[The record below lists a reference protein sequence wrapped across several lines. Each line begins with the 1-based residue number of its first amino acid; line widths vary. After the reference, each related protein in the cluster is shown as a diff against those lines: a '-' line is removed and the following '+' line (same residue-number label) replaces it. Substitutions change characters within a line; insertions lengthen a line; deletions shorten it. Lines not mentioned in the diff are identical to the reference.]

1 MQPQPVETELSE
13 EVIVAEHVSK
23 HFPVTTGL
31 FSRGGGKP
39 LRAVDGVS
47 FRIPRGS
54 CFAVVGESGSG
65 KSTLARLIVGLLRPT
80 AGDIKVD
87 DQSLSALSEAEIRA
101 MRKRV
106 QLVLQ
111 DPLASLDPRMRIRAV
126 LEEALQ
132 VHGIGATRGERQDRI
147 ATVIRQVGL
156 SLDHLERYPN
166 ELSGGQ
172 RQRVAIARAIICEPE
187 ILVLDE
193 PVSALDVSVQAQ
205 IINLLMDLQEQLGLT
220 YVVITHDLALVG
232 HMADAVAVMY
242 LGRFV
247 EIGSATAVS
256 SKPHHPYTQSLL
268 SVVAT
273 TDPRIEKTREVV
285 VLEGMVPSPS
295 SIPTGCSF
303 HTRCPLARQLGTA
316 AGVNSVETPY
326 GRLPARCVTD
336 VPVQQAIPEQGMLV
350 TCHFASG
357 GHSDDENPHPI
368 PFNRRKS

>member
-1 MQPQPVETELSE
+1 MHPKPARSELPD
-13 EVIVAEHVSK
+13 EVIVAQDMCK
-23 HFPVTTGL
+23 HFPVTRGL
-31 FSRGGGKP
+31 FSRNAGKP
-39 LRAVDGVS
+39 IRAVDGVS
-47 FRIPRGS
+47 FRVPRGS
-54 CFAVVGESGSG
+54 CFAVVGESGCG
-65 KSTLARLIVGLLRPT
+65 KSTLARLIVGLLRAT
-80 AGDIKVD
+80 AGDVTID
-87 DQSLSALSEAEIRA
+87 GQSLCACSQAGLRTL
-101 MRKRV
+101 RKRV

-132 VHGIGATRGERQDRI
+132 VHDIGTNRSERQSRME
-147 ATVIRQVGL
+147 TVICQVGL

-172 RQRVAIARAIICEPE
+172 RQRAAIARAIICEPE

-247 EIGSATAVS
+247 EIGSAAAVS
-256 SKPHHPYTQSLL
+256 SRPRHPYTQSLL

-273 TDPRIEKTREVV
+273 TDPRIEKTRDVV

-303 HTRCPLARQLGTA
+303 HTRCPLARRIGDS
-316 AGVNSVETPY
+316 AGVDSVETAY
-326 GRLPARCVTD
+326 GRLPSRCVTD
-336 VPVQQAIPEQGMLV
+336 MPLEQVIPDGGTLV
-350 TCHFASG
+350 TCHFAGDFCS
-357 GHSDDENPHPI
+357 
-368 PFNRRKS
+368 

>member
-1 MQPQPVETELSE
+1 MHPHPIKNELPE
-13 EVIVAEHVSK
+13 EVIVAQDVSK
-23 HFPVTTGL
+23 HFSVTKGL
-31 FSRGGGKP
+31 FSRNAGKP
-39 LRAVDGVS
+39 IRAVDGVS
-47 FRIPRGS
+47 FRIPRGT

-80 AGDIKVD
+80 AGDIKID
-87 DQSLSALSEAEIRA
+87 DRSLGACSEAELRA

-111 DPLASLDPRMRIRAV
+111 DPLASLDPRMRVRAV

-132 VHGIGATRGERQDRI
+132 VHNIGTTRGERQDRVS
-147 ATVIRQVGL
+147 TVIRQVGL
-156 SLDHLERYPN
+156 SADHLERYPN

-187 ILVLDE
+187 VLVLDE

-220 YVVITHDLALVG
+220 YVVITHDLALVA
-232 HMADAVAVMY
+232 HMADTVAVMY
-242 LGRFV
+242 LGKFV
-247 EIGSATAVS
+247 EIGSAAAVS
-256 SKPHHPYTQSLL
+256 SRPHHPYTQSLL

-273 TDPRIEKTREVV
+273 TDPRIERTRKVV

-303 HTRCPLARQLGTA
+303 HTRCPLARQLGPA
-316 AGVNSVETPY
+316 AGVNSFETPY
-326 GRLPARCVTD
+326 GRLPSRCVTD
-336 VPVQQAIPEQGMLV
+336 VPVQQVIPEERMLV
-350 TCHFASG
+350 TCHFATGQCSA
-357 GHSDDENPHPI
+357 DENLYPI
-368 PFNRRKS
+368 PFNRRMS